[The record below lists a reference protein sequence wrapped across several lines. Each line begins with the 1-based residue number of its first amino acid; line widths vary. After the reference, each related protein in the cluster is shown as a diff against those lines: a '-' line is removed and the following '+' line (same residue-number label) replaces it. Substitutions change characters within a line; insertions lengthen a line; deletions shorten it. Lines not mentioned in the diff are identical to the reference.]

1 MLRET
6 SALQAR
12 AVPRPQ
18 PRPGPR
24 RFFRRVAAARPLSA
38 AEHEAV
44 VAACAPPIELDA
56 SVDLLVEGE
65 AVRTGYIIEE
75 GWACRYRLLND
86 GRRQILTLLVPGDEA
101 GASAGPAQAADHS
114 VATLTPCRVYPV
126 PAAALQ
132 AVQQRH
138 PEIRRAFA
146 WSVRRDL
153 AIMQEHVV
161 DLGRRTAR
169 ERFAHLV
176 LELLCRLRLVGLADG
191 DGFAL
196 PLTQGVLADVLGL
209 SIVHVNRTL
218 RWLNDE
224 GLVCYRPGRLRIPD
238 IPGLVRI
245 AEFDEDYLHH
255 APQVPPL

>member
-1 MLRET
+1 M
-6 SALQAR
+6 
-12 AVPRPQ
+12 
-18 PRPGPR
+18 
-24 RFFRRVAAARPLSA
+24 
-38 AEHEAV
+38 
-44 VAACAPPIELDA
+44 
-56 SVDLLVEGE
+56 
-65 AVRTGYIIEE
+65 
-75 GWACRYRLLND
+75 
-86 GRRQILTLLVPGDEA
+86 PGDEA
-101 GASAGPAQAADHS
+101 GASGGLVQASDHS

-126 PAAALQ
+126 AAATLQ
-132 AVQQRH
+132 AVQQHH
-138 PEIRRAFA
+138 PGLRRAFA

-169 ERFAHLV
+169 ERLAHLV

-191 DGFAL
+191 GTFAL

-224 GLVCYRPGRLRIPD
+224 GLVCYRPGQLEVRD
-238 IPGLVRI
+238 IPGLTRI

-255 APQVPPL
+255 APPARPL